1 MRGQRRKPD
10 RSKSGVHAKKSTT
23 GLSDRESSF
32 DAGKAVA
39 RVAKCVDRAGRR
51 KAQWAER
58 EGDAKNE
65 SRPIS
70 TACKHSEGCRC
81 EQICSLNKKS
91 QYRCCRGLVQHS
103 RAATVGTSKET
114 VDHGRGMAAASLLA
128 VVCCSTKC
136 WYQRSRTSR
145 TAAAAFGFGNTVA
158 YKPRSA

>member
-1 MRGQRRKPD
+1 MQHMPG
-10 RSKSGVHAKKSTT
+10 
-23 GLSDRESSF
+23 
-32 DAGKAVA
+32 
-39 RVAKCVDRAGRR
+39 RAEKRMVR
-51 KAQWAER
+51 WAER
-58 EGDAKNE
+58 KVGTKFYR
-65 SRPIS
+65 RPIS

-91 QYRCCRGLVQHS
+91 QYRCCRDLVTPS

-145 TAAAAFGFGNTVA
+145 TAAAAFGFAFGSAFGFAFGVAFGNTA
-158 YKPRSA
+158 YASSAYLGVLSYA

>member
-1 MRGQRRKPD
+1 MVR
-10 RSKSGVHAKKSTT
+10 
-23 GLSDRESSF
+23 
-32 DAGKAVA
+32 
-39 RVAKCVDRAGRR
+39 
-51 KAQWAER
+51 WAER
-58 EGDAKNE
+58 KVGTKLYR
-65 SRPIS
+65 RPIS

-145 TAAAAFGFGNTVA
+145 TAAAAFGFAFGFAFGSAFGFAFGVAFGNTA
-158 YKPRSA
+158 YASSAYLGVLSYA